1 MKRQVM
7 YTGMISTVLSVAL
20 AGAAY
25 AEPAK
30 GGTGTAPEAD
40 STMYGRGSGPLADTP
55 TPQDK
60 RTDLTPGTQGSIPD
74 EYATTPVRQG
84 KLSEVTD
91 SKWLQKPVK
100 GMQGD
105 VVGKIKQVLKDQ
117 TTGQIE
123 YVILVPN
130 DSKTAVPLRWSQ
142 FEEKNDQLQLKMK
155 KEDLKTALN
164 STSAKDM
171 SPDLEE
177 YMTQIDQVRSA
188 PKASKSSGSATSSPP
203 VGPHGEVDTTKGG
216 AGGSQALPEGKA
228 PGFEGGQPS
237 SKR

>member
-7 YTGMISTVLSVAL
+7 YAGMISTVLSAAL
-20 AGAAY
+20 VGTVFAAS
-25 AEPAK
+25 P
-30 GGTGTAPEAD
+30 TTDTPSAPD
-40 STMYGRGSGPLADTP
+40 STMKGAGSGSSAGT
-55 TPQDK
+55 TAPQDK
-60 RTDLTPGTQGSIPD
+60 RTDLTGGAQGVPD

-84 KLSEVTD
+84 KLREVTD

-164 STSAKDM
+164 ASNPKDM
-171 SPDLEE
+171 SPEIQE
-177 YMTQIDQVRSA
+177 YMSQIDQVRA
-188 PKASKSSGSATSSPP
+188 EPKVGHSKGSATSSPSS
-203 VGPHGEVDTTKGG
+203 VGSMGETETSKGG
-216 AGGSQALPEGKA
+216 ASGPQTLPEGKA

>member
-1 MKRQVM
+1 
-7 YTGMISTVLSVAL
+7 MISTVLSAAL
-20 AGAAY
+20 VGTVFAASPTTDTPS
-25 AEPAK
+25 A
-30 GGTGTAPEAD
+30 AD
-40 STMYGRGSGPLADTP
+40 STMKGGGAGSSAGT
-55 TPQDK
+55 TVPQDK
-60 RTDLTPGTQGSIPD
+60 RTDLTGGAQGVPD
-74 EYATTPVRQG
+74 EYATTPVRQW
-84 KLSEVTD
+84 KLREVID

-130 DSKTAVPLRWSQ
+130 DSKTAVPIRWSQ

-164 STSAKDM
+164 PSSTKDM
-171 SPDLEE
+171 SPDIQE
-177 YMTQIDQVRSA
+177 YMSQIDQARSA
-188 PKASKSSGSATSSPP
+188 PKASKGSGSATSSPSS
-203 VGPHGEVDTTKGG
+203 VGSMGEAETSKGG
-216 AGGSQALPEGKA
+216 ASGPQTLPEGKA
-228 PGFEGGQPS
+228 PGHEGGQPS

>member
-7 YTGMISTVLSVAL
+7 YAGMISTVLSAVLVGTVFADP
-20 AGAAY
+20 
-25 AEPAK
+25 PA
-30 GGTGTAPEAD
+30 TDIPSTAD
-40 STMYGRGSGPLADTP
+40 STMKGGGGSGSSTGATIPK
-55 TPQDK
+55 DK
-60 RTDLTPGTQGSIPD
+60 RTDLTGGAQGVPD

-84 KLSEVTD
+84 KLREVTD

-100 GMQGD
+100 GMQGEI
-105 VVGKIKQVLKDQ
+105 VGKIKQVLKDQ

-142 FEEKNDQLQLKMK
+142 FEEKNDQLQLKLK

-164 STSAKDM
+164 ASNPKDM
-171 SPDLEE
+171 SPDIQE
-177 YMTQIDQVRSA
+177 YMSQIDQVRA
-188 PKASKSSGSATSSPP
+188 EPKVGHSKGSATSAPSS
-203 VGPHGEVDTTKGG
+203 VGSMGETETSKGG
-216 AGGSQALPEGKA
+216 ASGPQTLPEGKA